1 MLQIQHNKRVERIDI
16 AKGVTMFL
24 VILEH
29 SVFVAMRERMI
40 FSFHMPLFFILSGM
54 TCGLSADGS
63 QFWRKCKK
71 AFVHLVIPALIMFF
85 LTMVGTVLV
94 AGETPFTVD
103 FLKSKSLALLFSS

>member
-1 MLQIQHNKRVERIDI
+1 MLQIQHNKRVEWIDI
-16 AKGVTMFL
+16 AKGITMFL
-24 VILEH
+24 VILGH
-29 SVFVAMRERMI
+29 SVFGALRGMI